1 MGQIPFDIVSEIGF
15 YGKDD
20 RRHVYEKTPQEN
32 KCVVQGFKTSI

>member
-20 RRHVYEKTPQEN
+20 RGHVYEKTQ
-32 KCVVQGFKTSI
+32 Q